1 MICGAYRGVKLLEH
15 AIKIVQRV
23 LERWIRMLINLDN
36 MQYGLVIGK
45 DMTDALF
52 ILRRMQEDHCV
63 KGKHL
68 CMCFVDL

>member
-1 MICGAYRGVKLLEH
+1 
-15 AIKIVQRV
+15 
-23 LERWIRMLINLDN
+23 MLINLDN